1 MANISQVKLPSG
13 VTYPLKA
20 PVIPYGT
27 VDSTSTSTAFTATV
41 DGITELTD
49 GTIMML
55 HNGVVTSAAGFTI
68 NINGL
73 GAKEVYNNL
82 TNATQDTTI
91 FNIAYTMIF
100 VYSTA
105 LDSGNGGWWC
115 YRGYD
120 SNTNTIG
127 YQLRGNSGT
136 RPATDKGYRYRLWL
150 TSADD
155 QGWVPINI
163 STSTNATTAR
173 TLNTRAID
181 PFGEIVYNS
190 LNGTTNAGDNVSATT
205 TWQQYTCNL
214 GYSYVKTLTAYD
226 PVYLKCTP
234 QTTGGAVMNDIV
246 QKLPTTKDG
255 FIYIYLGIAYS
266 TTSMELRFY
275 HPVYYHDGTGVRVW
289 TGKETSMVSYSQNV
303 ISGTKIGTITI
314 DGTGTDIYAPSAG
327 GGGTIT
333 AVKTTAGAHTTINV
347 TSGNA
352 EFNVPTKTSHL
363 ADDVGFLTSETDPIF
378 SASAASGITST
389 DITNWNNKVSDDK
402 TWNGVSLNKASVSS
416 AGSDI
421 LIPYLTSTSDTQA
434 DLIYGRD
441 SAALAYTIPLRN
453 SNGYIVAATPTSGDD
468 STKVATTAFVNTAI
482 GAITIPSITLNG
494 SSTTSPSFYAPTT
507 AGTSGYVLKS
517 NGSGAPTW
525 TSAELTDTKVTVAAA
540 ADGTTYYPILATG
553 AGTETRQ
560 YDTALMY
567 YPSSTNAWLQLG
579 NSSKAALLTFVKGN
593 YFSGITP
600 TTLTENRN
608 LVLPDASG
616 TVALTS
622 DITTATLSATDD
634 GAGNVTLLVSG
645 VTSANLNSASG
656 VSF

>member
-1 MANISQVKLPSG
+1 MANISQIKLPSG
-13 VTYPLKA
+13 TTYPLKA

-41 DGITELTD
+41 NGITELTD

-55 HNGVVTSAAGFTI
+55 HNGVVTSASGFTI

-73 GAKEVYNNL
+73 GAKEVFNNL

-105 LDSGNGGWWC
+105 LNDGDGGWWC

-136 RPATDKGYRYRLWL
+136 RPATDTGYRYRLWL

-155 QGWVPINI
+155 QGWVPINT
-163 STSTNATTAR
+163 STSTNSTTAR

-190 LNGTTNAGDNVSATT
+190 LNGTTNANANVGATT
-205 TWQQYTCNL
+205 TWQQYTL
-214 GYSYVKTLTAYD
+214 TIGYSYVKTLTAYD

-246 QKLPTTKDG
+246 QKLPTSKDG
-255 FIYIYLGIAYS
+255 YIYIYLGIAYS
-266 TTSMELRFY
+266 TTAMELRFY
-275 HPVYYHDGTGVRVW
+275 HPVYYHDGTGVRAW
-289 TGKETSMVSYSQNV
+289 TGTTIPTKTSDLTNDGDGNSAFATMDD
-303 ISGTKIGTITI
+303 IGQL
-314 DGTGTDIYAPSAG
+314 

-333 AVKTTAGAHTTINV
+333 AVKTTAGAHTAINV

-363 ADDVGFLTSETDPIF
+363 TNDSGFITSYTDTKVTQAVSTSNVDVPVLLRDNKD
-378 SASAASGITST
+378 ASAASVADPARFASAVTVTPSTGNLKATTFNGYVLAAASAKGVDTS
-389 DITNWNNKVSDDK
+389 ISDSS
-402 TWNGVSLNKASVSS
+402 TSVNLPTSS
-416 AGSDI
+416 A
-421 LIPYLTSTSDTQA
+421 
-434 DLIYGRD
+434 
-441 SAALAYTIPLRN
+441 
-453 SNGYIVAATPTSGDD
+453 VAS
-468 STKVATTAFVNTAI
+468 FVE
-482 GAITIPSITLNG
+482 GKIPSVTLNG

-507 AGTSGYVLKS
+507 AGTNGYVLKS

-525 TSAELTDTKVTVAAA
+525 TSAELTDTKVTVGLVTN
-540 ADGTTYYPILATG
+540 GTNYYPILATD
-553 AGTETRQ
+553 AGTATRQ
-560 YDTALMY
+560 YDTALRY
-567 YPSSTNAWLQLG
+567 YTSANQSWLSMG
-579 NSSKAALLTFVKGN
+579 NSNKSALLTLVNGN
-593 YFSGITP
+593 YFVGIEAP
-600 TTLTENRN
+600 TNLTYSTS
-608 LVLPDASG
+608 LVLPSESG

-634 GAGNVTLLVSG
+634 GAGNVTLSVSG
-645 VTSANLNSASG
+645 TTMANG